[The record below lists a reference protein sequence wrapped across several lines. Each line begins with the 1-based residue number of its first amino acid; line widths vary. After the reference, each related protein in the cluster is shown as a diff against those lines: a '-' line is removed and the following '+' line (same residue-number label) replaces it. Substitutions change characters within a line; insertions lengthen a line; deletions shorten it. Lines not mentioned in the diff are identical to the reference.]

1 MKNKTVIE
9 RLFALAILVL
19 TAIILILEVFAPELT
34 IRYGQQFMQQFGA
47 ESMPAL
53 FGILI
58 AAFFL
63 DGFSWFLIKSQNKKL
78 KKIVVLSGLALLIIV
93 AVGLPVL
100 ISWSLPAM
108 RY

>member
-1 MKNKTVIE
+1 MIE

-34 IRYGQQFMQQFGA
+34 IRYGQQFKQQFGA
-47 ESMPAL
+47 ESMLAW

-63 DGFSWFLIKSQNKKL
+63 GGFSWFLLKSQNKKL